1 MDKRKWIIIISGFAI
16 VAFAFLSMTWLS
28 GFKKDPPKRPPV
40 DIIRYVKAEPIVYKN
55 TTTNILATGRV
66 TSKSEIVL
74 SAEVSG
80 KILPG
85 NIPFKKGQS
94 FKKGTLLIRI
104 YDDEAILSLMAQK
117 SGFLNRIASI
127 LPDFK
132 LSYKESYPD
141 WKMYLEIIEI
151 DKDLPELP
159 EIRSPQEKVFLAS
172 RNLLGD
178 YYSIKK
184 EELRLKKHSIYAPFD
199 GAITTVKMEVGAIA
213 NPGTQLANIINTT
226 DLELEVPVDV
236 NSARWLNNGDVV
248 KVHNESKT
256 SEWLGRIIRKS
267 NEVEV
272 ATQSISL
279 FVNIK
284 STRAKPVYKGQYL
297 IAEFS
302 GIKLDHVMEIPRSAV
317 FNSNEVF
324 VVADTVLQKK
334 EIVVKKVNQKTLF
347 FSGLE
352 EGLDIVVEPL
362 ISANENTK
370 VKILGREEK
379 ISDGKKQSE
388 ESNSGNISRKGN

>member
-40 DIIRYVKAEPIVYKN
+40 DIVRYVKAEVIEYKN
-55 TTTNILATGRV
+55 TTTNIIATGRV

-85 NIPFKKGQS
+85 DIPFKKGQS
-94 FKKGTLLIRI
+94 FKKGTLLIKI

-141 WKMYLEIIEI
+141 WKKYLEIIEI

-172 RNLLGD
+172 RSLLSD

-184 EELRLKKHSIYAPFD
+184 EELRLKKYSIYAPFD
-199 GAITTVKMEVGAIA
+199 GAIISVKMQVGAIA

-226 DLELEVPVDV
+226 NLELEVPVEV
-236 NSARWLNNGDVV
+236 NSAKWLKIGDNV
-248 KVHNESKT
+248 KVYNESKT
-256 SEWLGRIIRKS
+256 TEWLGKIIRKAS
-267 NEVEV
+267 EVDV

-279 FVNIK
+279 FINIK
-284 STRAKPVYKGQYL
+284 STKAKPVYKGQYL

-302 GIKLDHVMEIPRSAV
+302 GIKLEQVMEIPRSAV

-334 EIVVKKVNQKTLF
+334 EIIVKKINQKTLF
-347 FSGLE
+347 FSGIE
-352 EGLDIVVEPL
+352 KGIDIVVEPL

-379 ISDGKKQSE
+379 IGDGKKQNE
-388 ESNSGNISRKGN
+388 ESNSGNISSKGN